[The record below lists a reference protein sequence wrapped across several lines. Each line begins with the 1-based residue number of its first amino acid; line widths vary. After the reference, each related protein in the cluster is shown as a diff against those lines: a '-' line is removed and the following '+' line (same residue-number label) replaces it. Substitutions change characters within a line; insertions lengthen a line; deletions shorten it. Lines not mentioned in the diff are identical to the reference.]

1 MLFQQRSC
9 WLFVTVLQK
18 SNLNSFELIFCILIG
33 MCLGSFASVLIY
45 RIPRNINVVLPASY
59 CSQCKKSLKPLHLI
73 PVLSYVFLG
82 GKCHFC
88 SHRIS
93 RLYLLNEILIST
105 LTVLTT
111 YLTGI
116 YLIHGWLVVGLILCL
131 YVQAVI
137 DLRVLFLSTY
147 LSGIICLL
155 GVVLNY
161 LNFYTTMIDSF
172 FGIILGFSSLWLINY
187 IYKKIKGFDGIGS
200 GDFLLLGAVGGVFG
214 ASSLGIILLVSSI
227 LSLGVYIFTKNYH
240 GERIPLGT
248 GIASSSIIFLYLI
261 ILN

>member
-1 MLFQQRSC
+1 
-9 WLFVTVLQK
+9 
-18 SNLNSFELIFCILIG
+18 

-73 PVLSYVFLG
+73 PVFSYVFLG

-93 RLYLLNEILIST
+93 RLYLLNEILITT
-105 LTVLTT
+105 LTVLTV

-161 LNFYTTMIDSF
+161 LNFYTTIIDSF

-214 ASSLGIILLVSSI
+214 SSSLGIILLVSSI
-227 LSLGVYIFTKNYH
+227 VSLGVYIFTKNYH